1 MTFSRHQG
9 GAHSV
14 NLGLNPTTAQTL
26 NGMELNVNHSISLFP
41 EIIEFAQ
48 ATGVPMPRIRL
59 AVQTSTALIG
69 VFFAPTVGSAA
80 L

>member
-1 MTFSRHQG
+1 
-9 GAHSV
+9 
-14 NLGLNPTTAQTL
+14 
-26 NGMELNVNHSISLFP
+26 VNHSISLFP